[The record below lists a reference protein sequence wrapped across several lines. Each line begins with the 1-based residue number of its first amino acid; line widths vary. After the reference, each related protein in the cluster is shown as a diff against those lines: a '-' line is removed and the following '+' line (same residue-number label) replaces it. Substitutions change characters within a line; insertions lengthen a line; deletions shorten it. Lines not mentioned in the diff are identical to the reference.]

1 MIHWDEING
10 VTSED
15 VKIGDFGLSLV
26 FSSPFSKKAVSKCG
40 TKIYMSPEQLS
51 NQSYGKVIFI

>member
-1 MIHWDEING
+1 MIHWDHTQG
-10 VTSED
+10 VTAKD

-26 FSSPFSKKAVSKCG
+26 FNTPFSNKAVSKCG

-51 NQSYGKVIFI
+51 GQSYGKVF

>member
-1 MIHWDEING
+1 MIFCDPNQQ
-10 VTSED
+10 VTAKD

-26 FSSPFSKKAVSKCG
+26 FNSPFSRKAVSKCG

-51 NQSYGKVIFI
+51 GQSYGKV